1 MYFVRSQPED
11 KTCSVLDYHE
21 FLIFTVYYPEEQQVA
36 IEENPSRTPPPKQEK
51 ADDDYLGENV
61 NYDVHE

>member
-1 MYFVRSQPED
+1 MYFLRSQPED

-36 IEENPSRTPPPKQEK
+36 IEENPTRTPPPKQEE